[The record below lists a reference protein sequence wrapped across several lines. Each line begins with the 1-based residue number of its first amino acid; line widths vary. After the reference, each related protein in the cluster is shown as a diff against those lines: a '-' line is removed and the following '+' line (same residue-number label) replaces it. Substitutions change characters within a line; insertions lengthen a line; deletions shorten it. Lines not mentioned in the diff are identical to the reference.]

1 MKDVKKTTVSPVKET
16 QKPVGTTNEMGA
28 IKISDSVI
36 ASLVHRAVTDVDGVS
51 RLSSSFVDDIA
62 EIVGRRKSSSRAI
75 NISMEEDR
83 VDIEVKI
90 NIKFGYKVPDV
101 AAQVQ
106 TAVIEAVEN
115 TTGMNVSSVN
125 VIVQEIEDPVESK
138 NEDDEDDLEPVA
150 DLLDETK

>member
-1 MKDVKKTTVSPVKET
+1 MKDVKKTAVTSPVKDA
-16 QKPVGTTNEMGA
+16 QKPIGKTNDLGV
-28 IKISDSVI
+28 IKISDSVV
-36 ASLVHRAVTDVDGVS
+36 ASLVHRAVTGVDGVS
-51 RLSSSFVDDIA
+51 RLTSTFVDDIA

-90 NIKFGYKVPDV
+90 NIKFGFKVPDV

-106 TAVIEAVEN
+106 TAVIESVEN

-125 VIVQEIEDPVESK
+125 VIVQEIEDPIEVKEEDVEM
-138 NEDDEDDLEPVA
+138 EPAA
-150 DLLDETK
+150 DLLDEAK